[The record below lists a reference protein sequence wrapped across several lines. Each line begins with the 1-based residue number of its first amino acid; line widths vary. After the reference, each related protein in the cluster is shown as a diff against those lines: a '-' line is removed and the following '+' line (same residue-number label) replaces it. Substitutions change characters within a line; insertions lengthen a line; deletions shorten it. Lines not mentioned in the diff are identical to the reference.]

1 VLESEQGSA
10 VDRELRR
17 LWDDGRYDELVT
29 EILKHYGP
37 ELFGYL
43 VALARTEADAT
54 DAFSLLSEDLWRG
67 IPSFRWNAS
76 VRTWSYVLA
85 RNALRRTVRPAHRRA
100 GWIPLSE
107 APEVY
112 EIAEHVRTRT
122 CEYLRTE
129 VKDEIAE
136 LRRTLEPDDQHLLVL
151 RVGRKMH
158 WNDIARVMSEA
169 HDAEGDELAREAAR
183 LRKRFERAKRTL
195 ARLAHERGLTSG

>member
-1 VLESEQGSA
+1 VLESGQGSTL
-10 VDRELRR
+10 DRELRV
-17 LWDDGRYDELVT
+17 LWEDGRYDDLVT
-29 EILKHYGP
+29 EVLKYYGP

-43 VALARTEADAT
+43 MALAHSEADAT

-67 IPSFRWNAS
+67 LPSFRWNAS

-107 APEVY
+107 APEIFEV
-112 EIAEHVRTRT
+112 AERVRTRT

-136 LRRTLEPDDQHLLVL
+136 LRKMLDPEDQHLLVL
-151 RVGRKMH
+151 RIGRSMH
-158 WNDIARVMSEA
+158 WNDIARIMSEL
-169 HDAEGDELAREAAR
+169 DDVEGDAIAREAAR

-195 ARLAHERGLTSG
+195 ARLAYERGLTDT